1 MREKRKTYMKI
12 NGITDVFF
20 DLDHTLWDFDKN
32 SDITFEKIFKMNAL
46 DIPLNDF
53 LLHYRDINFQYWKLY
68 REAKVDKEVLRIGR
82 LRDSFLAANFQVE
95 DAVISKLSTEY
106 ITYLTDTNYLFEN
119 TIEILDYL
127 SLKYNLHILS
137 NGFEEVQHKKLVKS
151 NIHHYFK
158 TITNGEDIGVK
169 KPHPEIFHYAVKKAE
184 TEISRSIMIGDGY
197 EADIEGA
204 MNVGMDVIY
213 FDTNN
218 MNKETD
224 VKQINGLIEI
234 KNYL

>member
-1 MREKRKTYMKI
+1 MKI
-12 NGITDVFF
+12 SGITDIFF

-32 SDITFEKIFKMNAL
+32 SELAFEKIFKINAIDVNL
-46 DIPLNDF
+46 HEF

-68 REAKVDKEVLRIGR
+68 RDAKIDKEVLRFGR
-82 LRDSFLAANFQVE
+82 LKDTFVASNLHVD
-95 DAVISKLSTEY
+95 DAMIETLSVDY
-106 ITYLTDTNYLFEN
+106 ITYLTNHNYLFDN

-127 SLKYNLHILS
+127 SLTYNLHILS
-137 NGFEEVQHKKLVKS
+137 NGFEEVQYRKLKKS

-169 KPHPEIFHYAVKKAE
+169 KPNPQIFHYALEKAQ
-184 TEISRSIMIGDGY
+184 TEVSRSIMIGDGY

-204 MNVGMDVIY
+204 LNVGMDVIF

-218 MNKETD
+218 MNIKTN
-224 VKQINGLIEI
+224 VKQISGLIDL
-234 KNYL
+234 KKYL

>member
-1 MREKRKTYMKI
+1 MKI

-32 SDITFEKIFKMNAL
+32 SEITFKKIFEMHAINISL
-46 DIPLNDF
+46 QEF
-53 LLHYRDINFQYWKLY
+53 LWHYRDINFQYWKLY
-68 REAKVDKEVLRIGR
+68 RDAKIDKEVLRTGR
-82 LRDSFLAANFQVE
+82 LKDSFLATNYYV
-95 DAVISKLSTEY
+95 DAATISKLSTDY
-106 ITYLTDTNYLFEN
+106 INFLTDTNYLFEN
-119 TIEILDYL
+119 TIEILEYL
-127 SLKYNLHILS
+127 SLNYNLHILS
-137 NGFEEVQHKKLVKS
+137 NGFEEVQSKKLLKS
-151 NIHHYFK
+151 NIYHYFK

-204 MNVGMDVIY
+204 LNVGMDVIY

-218 MNKETD
+218 LNIETD
-224 VKQINGLIEI
+224 VKQIRELIEI
-234 KNYL
+234 KKYL

>member
-1 MREKRKTYMKI
+1 MKI

-32 SDITFEKIFKMNAL
+32 SELTLDKIFKMNA
-46 DIPLNDF
+46 IEVELNDF
-53 LLHYRDINFQYWKLY
+53 LSHYRDINFQYWKLY
-68 REAKVDKEVLRIGR
+68 RDAKIDKEVLRFGR
-82 LRDSFLAANFQVE
+82 LKDTFVATNIHVP
-95 DAVISKLSTEY
+95 DAMVHKLSNDY
-106 ITYLTDTNYLFEN
+106 IIYLTDTNYLFEN

-127 SLKYNLHILS
+127 SLNYNLHILS
-137 NGFEEVQHKKLVKS
+137 NGFEEVQSRKLLKS
-151 NIHHYFK
+151 NIRHYFK

-204 MNVGMDVIY
+204 LNVGMDVIY

-218 MNKETD
+218 MNIETD
-224 VKQINGLIEI
+224 VKQIKGLIEI

>member
-1 MREKRKTYMKI
+1 MKI

-32 SDITFEKIFKMNAL
+32 SELTLDKIFK
-46 DIPLNDF
+46 LNSISVDLNEF
-53 LLHYRDINFQYWKLY
+53 LSHYRDINFRYWKLY
-68 REAKVDKEVLRIGR
+68 REAEIDKEVLRFGR
-82 LRDSFLAANFQVE
+82 LKDTFTAVNYHVE
-95 DAVISKLSTEY
+95 DEMIKQLSIDY
-106 ITYLTDTNYLFEN
+106 ITYLTDNNFLFEN
-119 TIEILDYL
+119 AVEILDYL
-127 SLKYNLHILS
+127 SLNYNLHILS
-137 NGFEEVQHKKLVKS
+137 NGFEEVQYRKLTKS

-169 KPHPEIFHYAVKKAE
+169 KPHPQIFYHALEKAQ
-184 TEISRSIMIGDGY
+184 TDVSRSIMIGDGY

-204 MNVGMDVIY
+204 LNVGMDVIY

-218 MNKETD
+218 IKNKTT
-224 VKQINGLIEI
+224 VKQIAALIEI